1 MMTPA
6 KVCKAIAYSYPVT
19 GKVVIVDGL
28 PESIPWSEV
37 TADLLDVDAMY
48 LWVRMRP
55 LPLVEFADFVQ
66 ARN

>member
-6 KVCKAIAYSYPVT
+6 KVRKALAYSYPVT

-37 TADLLDVDAMY
+37 APDLLDVDAMH

-55 LPLVEFADFVQ
+55 LPPVERVDFEQ